1 MVIDGEYDLE
11 LAARRILWG
20 KMINAGQV
28 CISPDYV
35 LVPRDKQDAL
45 VSGFEKAYALYS
57 SLLSAKSLSLSDGN
71 NFSQTALFRPQTLG
85 VSLTKG
91 TIVESRIC

>member
-45 VSGFEKAYALYS
+45 VSGFEKA
-57 SLLSAKSLSLSDGN
+57 
-71 NFSQTALFRPQTLG
+71 
-85 VSLTKG
+85 
-91 TIVESRIC
+91 